1 MTISYNWLKQFINLP
16 WDAEKTGNLLTDLGL
31 EVEGIEDFSSVKGG
45 LEGVVIGHVLE
56 CIPHPNADRL
66 KVTKVDVGTGSP
78 IQIVCG
84 APNVAVGQKVPVAT
98 VGTTLYDAD
107 EKPWQ
112 INKGKIRGEES
123 EGMICAEDELG
134 IGESH
139 DGIMV
144 LDTKLKPGTP
154 VAKVLEIENDKVFEI
169 GLTPNRSD
177 AMSHWGVARD
187 LKAGLFQQGISVKLN
202 TPSTSSFRVD
212 NRTLKVAVKVED
224 SSLAPRYC
232 GITIS
237 GIKVEPSPAWLQNRL
252 KSIGLSPINNIV
264 DVTNY
269 VLHELGQ
276 PLHAFDAGKIV
287 GNTVEVKTLPAG
299 TKFTTLDGVER
310 ELHEEDLMICDAEK
324 PMCIAGVFGGIKSG
338 VTEST
343 TSIFLESAYFNPVS
357 IRKTAKRH
365 SLSTDA
371 SFRFERGIDP
381 NITDYALRRA
391 AILILQITEGEIT
404 SDLVDIYPKKIED
417 HQVFLNFE
425 KANKLIGEEI
435 SKEVIKDILMA
446 LEMKINNITE
456 TGIGMTI
463 PAYRNDVTRDV
474 DVIEEILRVY
484 GYNNIKFTQK
494 LNASISAILP
504 GEDYDVQNK
513 IALQLTGLGFNEML
527 NNSLTNPKY
536 SELSES
542 IKENYYVKMLNPL
555 SYDLSVMRQ
564 SMLFSGLEA
573 IEFNSNRKNSDLKLF
588 EFGKTYHNFPGGRT
602 ENKHLSLFI
611 TGLKSEGNW
620 AVPDTKSNFFFGKGT
635 VSVLM
640 SRLGLDSYTEESSDN
655 DIFSEAVAFKRNNE
669 IIVELGIVKKK
680 ITKELDVEAEV
691 FYADFNWDT
700 VLKQIPIK
708 NFKLKPIAKFQAVQ
722 RDFALL
728 LDDSVS
734 FGALRDA
741 AMNTDK
747 KFLKDVTLFDVYK
760 GENLPNGKKSYALSF
775 TIQDKE
781 KTLTD
786 KQVDKI
792 MKKLQQNFETEFG
805 AVLR

>member
-16 WDAEKTGNLLTDLGL
+16 WDAEKTGELLTDLGL

-45 LEGVVIGHVLE
+45 LEGVVVGHVLE
-56 CIPHPNADRL
+56 CAQHTNADRL
-66 KVTKVDVGTGSP
+66 KVTKVDVGSGAP
-78 IQIVCG
+78 LQIVCG

-98 VGTTLYDAD
+98 VGTTLYDAE

-112 INKGKIRGEES
+112 INKGKIRGEVS

-134 IGESH
+134 IGKSH

-144 LDTKLKPGTP
+144 LDAKLKPGTP
-154 VAKVLEIENDKVFEI
+154 LAKVLEVENDKVYEI
-169 GLTPNRSD
+169 GLTPNRAD

-187 LKAGLFQQGISVKLN
+187 LKAGLLHKGISAKLN

-212 NRTLKVAVKVED
+212 NRTMKVAINVED

-232 GITIS
+232 GITI
-237 GIKVEPSPAWLQNRL
+237 GNLKVGPSPAWLQNRL
-252 KSIGLSPINNIV
+252 KSIGLAPINNIV

-276 PLHAFDAGKIV
+276 PLHAFDAGNIA
-287 GNTVEVKTLPAG
+287 GNTVNVKTLPAG
-299 TKFTTLDGVER
+299 TKFTTLDGIER

-324 PMCIAGVFGGIKSG
+324 PMCIAGVFGGINSG
-338 VTEST
+338 VTENT

-365 SLSTDA
+365 GLSTDA

-381 NITDYALRRA
+381 NIADYALRYA
-391 AILILQITEGEIT
+391 SILILKVAGGQIT

-417 HQVFLNFE
+417 HQVFLTFD
-425 KANKLIGEEI
+425 KANKLIGEELP
-435 SKEVIKDILMA
+435 KETIKDILTS
-446 LEMKINNITE
+446 LEMKVSNVTE

-494 LNASISAILP
+494 LNASISTILP

-527 NNSLTNPKY
+527 NNSLTTTEY
-536 SELSES
+536 GDLSDT
-542 IKENYYVKMLNPL
+542 IKKNYNVTMLNPL
-555 SYDLSVMRQ
+555 SKDLSVMRQ

-573 IEFNSNRKNSDLKLF
+573 IEFNSNRKNSDLKFF

-602 ENKHLSLFI
+602 ETKHLALFI
-611 TGLKSEGNW
+611 TGLKTQGNW
-620 AVPDTKSNFFFGKGT
+620 ASPDTQSNFFFGKGT
-635 VSVLM
+635 VTTLM
-640 SRLGLDSYTEESSDN
+640 ERLGLDNYAEEETEN
-655 DIFSEAVAFKRNNE
+655 DIFSEGIAFKRNKAVLVE
-669 IIVELGIVKKK
+669 FGIIKKM
-680 ITKELDVEAEV
+680 ITKEFDIDAEV
-691 FYADFNWDT
+691 FYADFNWDA
-700 VLKQIPIK
+700 VLKQISTK
-708 NFKLKPIAKFQAVQ
+708 NFKLKPIAKFQAAQ

-728 LDDSVS
+728 LDDSVR

-741 AMNTDK
+741 AFAAER
-747 KFLKDVTLFDVYK
+747 KFLKSVTLFDVYK
-760 GENLPNGKKSYALSF
+760 GKNLPEGKKSYALSF
-775 TIQDKE
+775 TIQDDE

-786 KQVDKI
+786 KQIDKI
-792 MKKLQQNFETEFG
+792 MSKLQQKFETEFG
-805 AVLR
+805 ASLR

>member
-16 WDAEKTGNLLTDLGL
+16 WDAEKTGELLTDLGL
-31 EVEGIEDFSSVKGG
+31 EVEGIEDFASVKGG
-45 LEGVVIGHVLE
+45 LKGVVVGHVLE
-56 CIPHPNADRL
+56 CTQHTNADRL
-66 KVTKVDVGTGSP
+66 KVTKVDVGTGEP

-98 VGTTLYDAD
+98 VGTTLYD
-107 EKPWQ
+107 EEGKPWQ
-112 INKGKIRGEES
+112 INKGKIRGEVS

-134 IGESH
+134 IGKSH
-139 DGIMV
+139 EGIMV
-144 LDTKLKPGTP
+144 LDAKLKPGTTL
-154 VAKVLEIENDKVFEI
+154 AEVLKIENDKIFEI

-187 LKAGLFQQGISVKLN
+187 LKAGLLHKEISAKLN

-212 NRTLKVAVKVED
+212 NRTLKIPVKVENQK
-224 SSLAPRYC
+224 LAPRYC

-237 GIKVEPSPAWLQNRL
+237 NIKVGDSPAWLQNRL

-276 PLHAFDAGKIV
+276 PLHAFDAAKIA
-287 GNTVEVKTLPAG
+287 GNTVNVKTLPSG

-324 PMCIAGVFGGIKSG
+324 PMCFAGVFGGINSG
-338 VTEST
+338 VSDTT

-381 NITDYALRRA
+381 NITDYALRYA
-391 AILILQITEGEIT
+391 SILILQVAGGEIT

-417 HQVFLNFE
+417 HQVFLNYE
-425 KANKLIGEEI
+425 KANALIGEEI
-435 SKEVIKDILMA
+435 PKETIKDILTS
-446 LEMKINNITE
+446 LEMKITNVTE
-456 TGIGMTI
+456 TGLGMSI

-494 LNASISAILP
+494 LNASISPILP

-527 NNSLTNPKY
+527 NNSLTSPKY

-542 IKENYYVKMLNPL
+542 LKESYNVTMLNPL
-555 SYDLSVMRQ
+555 SQDLSVMRQ
-564 SMLFSGLEA
+564 SMLFSGLEV
-573 IEFNSNRKNSDLKLF
+573 IEYNSNRKNNDLKLF
-588 EFGKTYHNFPGGRT
+588 EFGKTYHNFLSGRAET
-602 ENKHLSLFI
+602 KHLSLLI
-611 TGLKSEGNW
+611 TGMKTEGNW
-620 AVPDTKSNFFFGKGT
+620 ATPDTKSNFFFGKGT

-640 SRLGLDSYTEESSDN
+640 ERLGLDNYSEDIIES
-655 DIFSEAVAFKRNNE
+655 DIFSEGISFIRNKVT
-669 IIVELGIVKKK
+669 IVEFGIVNKK
-680 ITKELDVEAEV
+680 ITKELDVDAEV

-700 VLKQIPIK
+700 VLKQISTK
-708 NFKLKPIAKFQAVQ
+708 NFKLKPIAKFQAAQ

-728 LDDSVS
+728 LDSSVR
-734 FGALRDA
+734 FGDLRNA
-741 AMNTDK
+741 AINTER
-747 KFLKDVTLFDVYK
+747 KFLKSVTLFDVYK
-760 GENLPNGKKSYALSF
+760 GENLPEGKKSYALSF
-775 TIQDKE
+775 TIQDEE

-786 KQVDKI
+786 KQIDKI
-792 MKKLQQNFETEFG
+792 MNKLQQKFETDFG
-805 AVLR
+805 AILR

>member
-16 WDAEKTGNLLTDLGL
+16 WDAEKTGELLTDLGL

-45 LEGVVIGHVLE
+45 LEGVVVGHVLE
-56 CIPHPNADRL
+56 CAQHTNADRL
-66 KVTKVDVGTGSP
+66 KVTKVDVGSGAP
-78 IQIVCG
+78 LQIVCG

-98 VGTTLYDAD
+98 VGTTLYDAE

-112 INKGKIRGEES
+112 INKGKIRGEVS

-134 IGESH
+134 IGKSH

-144 LDTKLKPGTP
+144 LDAKLKPGTP
-154 VAKVLEIENDKVFEI
+154 LAKVLEVENDKVYEI
-169 GLTPNRSD
+169 GLTPNRAD

-187 LKAGLFQQGISVKLN
+187 LKAGLLHKGISAKLN

-212 NRTLKVAVKVED
+212 NRTMKVAINVED

-232 GITIS
+232 GITI
-237 GIKVEPSPAWLQNRL
+237 GNLKVGPSPAWLQNRL
-252 KSIGLSPINNIV
+252 KSIGLAPINNIV

-276 PLHAFDAGKIV
+276 PLHAFDAGNIA
-287 GNTVEVKTLPAG
+287 GNTVNVKTLPAG
-299 TKFTTLDGVER
+299 TKFTTLDGIER

-324 PMCIAGVFGGIKSG
+324 PMCIAGVFGGINSG
-338 VTEST
+338 VTENT

-365 SLSTDA
+365 GLSTDA

-381 NITDYALRRA
+381 NIADYALRYA
-391 AILILQITEGEIT
+391 SILILKVAGGQIT

-417 HQVFLNFE
+417 HQVFLTFD
-425 KANKLIGEEI
+425 KANKLIGEELP
-435 SKEVIKDILMA
+435 KETIKDILTS
-446 LEMKINNITE
+446 LEMKVSNVTE

-494 LNASISAILP
+494 LNASISTILP

-527 NNSLTNPKY
+527 NNSLTTTEY
-536 SELSES
+536 GDLSVT
-542 IKENYYVKMLNPL
+542 IKKNYNVTMLNPL
-555 SYDLSVMRQ
+555 SKDLSVMRQ

-573 IEFNSNRKNSDLKLF
+573 IEFNSNRKNSDLKFF

-602 ENKHLSLFI
+602 ETKHLALFI
-611 TGLKSEGNW
+611 TGLKTQGNW
-620 AVPDTKSNFFFGKGT
+620 ASPDTQSNFFFGKGT
-635 VSVLM
+635 VTALM
-640 SRLGLDSYTEESSDN
+640 ERLGLDNYAEEETEN
-655 DIFSEAVAFKRNNE
+655 DIFSEGIAFKRNKAVLVE
-669 IIVELGIVKKK
+669 FGIIKKK
-680 ITKELDVEAEV
+680 ITKEFDIDAEV
-691 FYADFNWDT
+691 FYADFNWDA
-700 VLKQIPIK
+700 VLKQISTK
-708 NFKLKPIAKFQAVQ
+708 NFKLKPIAKFQTAQ

-728 LDDSVS
+728 LDDSVR

-741 AMNTDK
+741 AFTAER
-747 KFLKDVTLFDVYK
+747 KFLKSVTLFDVYK
-760 GENLPNGKKSYALSF
+760 GKNLPEGKKSYALSF
-775 TIQDKE
+775 TIQDDE

-786 KQVDKI
+786 KQIDKI
-792 MKKLQQNFETEFG
+792 MSKLQQKFETEFG
-805 AVLR
+805 ASLR

>member
-16 WDAEKTGNLLTDLGL
+16 WDAEKTGELLTDLGL

-45 LEGVVIGHVLE
+45 LEGVVVGHVLE
-56 CIPHPNADRL
+56 CSQHTNADRL
-66 KVTKVDVGTGSP
+66 KVTKVDVGSGAP
-78 IQIVCG
+78 LQIVCG
-84 APNVAVGQKVPVAT
+84 APNVAIGQKVPVAT
-98 VGTTLYDAD
+98 VGTTLYDAE

-112 INKGKIRGEES
+112 INKGKIRGEVS

-134 IGESH
+134 IGKSH

-144 LDTKLKPGTP
+144 LDAKLKPGTP
-154 VAKVLEIENDKVFEI
+154 LAKVLEVENDKVYEI
-169 GLTPNRSD
+169 GLTPNRAD

-187 LKAGLFQQGISVKLN
+187 LKAGLLHKGISAKLN

-212 NRTLKVAVKVED
+212 NRTMKVAINVED

-232 GITIS
+232 GITI
-237 GIKVEPSPAWLQNRL
+237 GNLKVGPSPAWLQNRL
-252 KSIGLSPINNIV
+252 KSIGLAPINNIV

-276 PLHAFDAGKIV
+276 PLHAFDAGNIA
-287 GNTVEVKTLPAG
+287 GNTVNVKTLPAG
-299 TKFTTLDGVER
+299 TKFTTLDGIER

-324 PMCIAGVFGGIKSG
+324 PMCIAGVFGGINSG
-338 VTEST
+338 VTENT

-365 SLSTDA
+365 GLSTDA

-381 NITDYALRRA
+381 NIADYALRYA
-391 AILILQITEGEIT
+391 SILILKVAGGQIT

-417 HQVFLNFE
+417 HQVFLTFD
-425 KANKLIGEEI
+425 KANKLIGEELP
-435 SKEVIKDILMA
+435 KETIKDILTS
-446 LEMKINNITE
+446 LEMKVSNVTE

-494 LNASISAILP
+494 LNASISTILP

-527 NNSLTNPKY
+527 NNSLTTTEY
-536 SELSES
+536 GDLSDT
-542 IKENYYVKMLNPL
+542 IKKNYNVTMLNPL
-555 SYDLSVMRQ
+555 SKDLSVMRQ

-573 IEFNSNRKNSDLKLF
+573 IEFNSNRKNSDLKFF

-602 ENKHLSLFI
+602 ETKHLALFI
-611 TGLKSEGNW
+611 TGLKTQGNW
-620 AVPDTKSNFFFGKGT
+620 ASPDTQSNFFFGKGT
-635 VSVLM
+635 VTALM
-640 SRLGLDSYTEESSDN
+640 ERLGLDNYAEEETEN
-655 DIFSEAVAFKRNNE
+655 DIFSEGIAFKRNKAVLVE
-669 IIVELGIVKKK
+669 FGIIKKK
-680 ITKELDVEAEV
+680 ITKEFDIDAEV
-691 FYADFNWDT
+691 FYADFNWDA
-700 VLKQIPIK
+700 VLKQISTK
-708 NFKLKPIAKFQAVQ
+708 NFKLKPIAKFQTAQ

-728 LDDSVS
+728 LDDSVR

-741 AMNTDK
+741 AFTAER
-747 KFLKDVTLFDVYK
+747 KFLKSVTLFDVYK
-760 GENLPNGKKSYALSF
+760 GKNLPEGKKSYALSF
-775 TIQDKE
+775 TIQDDE

-786 KQVDKI
+786 KQIDKI
-792 MKKLQQNFETEFG
+792 MSKLQQKFETEFG
-805 AVLR
+805 ASLR